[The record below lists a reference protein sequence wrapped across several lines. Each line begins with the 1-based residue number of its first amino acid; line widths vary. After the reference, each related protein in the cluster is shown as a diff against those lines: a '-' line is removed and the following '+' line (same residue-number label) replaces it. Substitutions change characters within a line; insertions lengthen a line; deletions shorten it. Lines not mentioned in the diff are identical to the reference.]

1 MPTKKQTFLQGTLI
15 LVAAGLLTKL
25 LGFINRI
32 FLSRIIG
39 AEGMGLYQMAVPTLY
54 LVITLTQFGLPIAI
68 SKLVA
73 EATAQNDHKK
83 VKAILKISLFL
94 VTILSVIFTTAM
106 ILGAPMISR
115 YLLTDTRAYY
125 SLIGIAP
132 IVPIVAISSVIR
144 GYFQGKQNMTPTA
157 SSQIIEQ
164 VIRIFTVLLLASY
177 FLPMGVEY
185 AAAAAMVG
193 VVIGEFAGMIALVM
207 HFRGTKMRQIWA
219 GSRLNQAIKR
229 HAETWKGLLRIAL
242 PVTSGRLIGSLTFW
256 IEPIIVAQSLAI
268 AGLATAAA
276 TTYYGQLQGMA
287 IPLLTF
293 PTFFTYSLAVS
304 LVPAVA
310 EAHAQKN
317 WAMVHRRIHQSLR
330 LALVIGAPFTV
341 ILYIFAEPL
350 SEVIYGS
357 AEVGSIM
364 KLMVP
369 FCLFLYFQGPL
380 AATLQ
385 GLDYAQVAMKNS
397 IYGAI
402 LKTFAIYI
410 LATNPNIG
418 TNGITIAI
426 SIGIVIVTLLHF
438 FSVVKLT
445 GLSIQLRDFIKVAL
459 SMIGMGWFGILSFEK
474 LQVWMPQSAALFSA
488 SLGAIFIYLIFLLF
502 LKVLG
507 KQDIQRIP
515 FLGKFI
521 SPLFPLR

>member
-1 MPTKKQTFLQGTLI
+1 MKKQTFLQGTLI

-25 LGFINRI
+25 LGFVNRI

-73 EATAQNDHKK
+73 EATAQNDDKK
-83 VKAILKISLFL
+83 VKAILKISLLL
-94 VTILSVIFTTAM
+94 VSILSVIFTTAM
-106 ILGAPMISR
+106 IVGAPMISR
-115 YLLTDTRAYY
+115 HLLTDSRAYY
-125 SLIGIAP
+125 SLVGIAP
-132 IVPIVAISSVIR
+132 IVPIVAISSIIR

-164 VIRIFTVLLLASY
+164 VVRIFTVLLLASY

-185 AAAAAMVG
+185 AASAAMVG
-193 VVIGEFAGMIALVM
+193 VVIGELAGMMALVM
-207 HFRGTKMRQIWA
+207 HFRGARMRHLWA
-219 GSRLNQAIKR
+219 GSRLHQAIKR
-229 HAETWKGLLRIAL
+229 HADTWKGLLRIAL

-268 AGLATAAA
+268 AGLATTAA
-276 TTYYGQLQGMA
+276 TAYYGQLQGMA

-317 WAMVHRRIHQSLR
+317 WGLVHRRIHQSLR

-341 ILYIFAEPL
+341 LLYIFAEPL
-350 SEVIYGS
+350 GEAIYGS
-357 AEVGSIM
+357 AEVGRIM

-369 FCLFLYFQGPL
+369 FGLFLYFQGPL

-410 LATNPNIG
+410 LATNPSIG

-426 SIGIVIVTLLHF
+426 SIGIVIVTLLHY

-445 GLSIQLRDFIKVAL
+445 GLTIQIGDYLKVGL
-459 SMIGMGWFGILSFEK
+459 SMLGMGWTGLLLFQLMLGFAPLSAS
-474 LQVWMPQSAALFSA
+474 LLFA
-488 SLGAIFIYLIFLLF
+488 SLGALGVYIIFLLLF
-502 LKVLG
+502 KVLG

-515 FLGKFI
+515 FIGKFI

>member
-1 MPTKKQTFLQGTLI
+1 MNRKKQTFLQGTLI

-32 FLSRIIG
+32 FLARIIG

-73 EATAQNDHKK
+73 EASAQNDHKK

-94 VTILSVIFTTAM
+94 VSILSVVFTATM
-106 ILGAPMISR
+106 IIGAPMISKH
-115 YLLTDTRAYY
+115 LLTDERAYY

-132 IVPIVAISSVIR
+132 IVPIVAISSIIR

-164 VIRIFTVLLLASY
+164 VVRICLALALASY

-193 VVIGEFAGMIALVM
+193 VVIGEFVGMLSLVYQ
-207 HFRGTKMRQIWA
+207 FRGTRMKEIWA

-229 HAETWKGLLRIAL
+229 HAETWKGLLRIAV

-256 IEPIIVAQSLAI
+256 VEPIIVAQSLAI
-268 AGLATAAA
+268 AGLTTAAA

-350 SEVIYGS
+350 CEVIYGS

-410 LATNPNIG
+410 LASNPAVG
-418 TNGITIAI
+418 TKGITIAI

-438 FSVVKLT
+438 FSVAKLT
-445 GLSIQLRDFIKVAL
+445 GFTIQVLDFGKVAFAMIAMALLGSYLFKQLAFSLPVSL
-459 SMIGMGWFGILSFEK
+459 SLV
-474 LQVWMPQSAALFSA
+474 LA
-488 SLGAIFIYLIFLLF
+488 SLGSLVVYVMMLILF
-502 LKVLG
+502 KVLG
-507 KQDIQRIP
+507 KQDISRIP
-515 FLGKFI
+515 LIGKWIAPF
-521 SPLFPLR
+521 FPAR